1 LRRIRRSSTFVL
13 DLCQHA
19 GMKFLGCLVVL
30 LLLSLPVH
38 AESAAIEDAFSP
50 HQGATRL
57 IVGVIA
63 EAHQSIRVAAYT
75 FTSRP
80 IADALI
86 KAARR
91 GVDVRVVLDMRQSQ
105 GHGNLASYLI
115 SNGILMRKNGE
126 YSVMHDKFMVIDGK
140 TLELGSFNYTKSAE
154 ERNAENVLV
163 LRAVPKIARE
173 YAEEWNVL
181 WQGGV

>member
-1 LRRIRRSSTFVL
+1 MGSTFVL
-13 DLCQHA
+13 IPCQHA
-19 GMKFLGCLVVL
+19 GMRFLGCLVVL
-30 LLLSLPVH
+30 LLLSSPAH
-38 AESAAIEDAFSP
+38 AGAEIEDAFSP
-50 HQGATRL
+50 HQGATQL
-57 IVGVIA
+57 ILGVIA
-63 EAHQSIRVAAYT
+63 EAHQSIHVAAYT

-86 KAARR
+86 KAANR
-91 GVDVRVVLDMRQSQ
+91 GVDVRLVLDMRQSRRC
-105 GHGNLASYLI
+105 GNLAHYLA
-115 SNGILMRKNGE
+115 SHGILMRKNGE

-163 LRAVPKIARE
+163 LREAPKIARE
-173 YAEEWNVL
+173 YAEEWDVL